1 MLHNQKHVFQRPL
14 NEKGEKACEIDYA
27 PSIETEGDVGYCVLA
42 DGFGLHCTVGK
53 QALCGLSRKLAA
65 LARPQVLSLSNP
77 PY

>member
-1 MLHNQKHVFQRPL
+1 MHVFRHPL
-14 NEKGEKACEIDYA
+14 KEKGEKACETDYA
-27 PSIETEGDVGYCVLA
+27 PSIEIEGDVGYCVLA

-65 LARPQVLSLSNP
+65 LARPQVLSLSPP